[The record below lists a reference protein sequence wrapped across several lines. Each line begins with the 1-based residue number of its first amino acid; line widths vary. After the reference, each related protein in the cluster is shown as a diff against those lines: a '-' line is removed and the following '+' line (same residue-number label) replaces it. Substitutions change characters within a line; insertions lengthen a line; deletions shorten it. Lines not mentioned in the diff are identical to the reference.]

1 LENQKSNFQK
11 IFHTEIFFENKILKT
26 DSEIFK
32 KTGCRP
38 ENSHLQQEIRRLQM
52 AKKKS
57 KYSFINEV
65 HEQIMKATVVNRR
78 GEAKVKRSD
87 LKNIIETAFNTG
99 AKAAASGERVRF
111 PVIGAL
117 VRKEVKARKSGKG
130 VNPFTGEPMEIK
142 ARPATKKPRWS
153 FPRSLKDTF
162 ANKRNW

>member
-1 LENQKSNFQK
+1 
-11 IFHTEIFFENKILKT
+11 
-26 DSEIFK
+26 
-32 KTGCRP
+32 
-38 ENSHLQQEIRRLQM
+38 M
-52 AKKKS
+52 AKKKV

-65 HEQIMKATVVNRR
+65 YEGVLQSAEVTRKGQVR
-78 GEAKVKRSD
+78 VKRSD
-87 LKNIIETAFNTG
+87 LKSLLENAFMNG
-99 AKAAASGERVRF
+99 AKAAAAGERVRF

>member
-1 LENQKSNFQK
+1 
-11 IFHTEIFFENKILKT
+11 
-26 DSEIFK
+26 
-32 KTGCRP
+32 
-38 ENSHLQQEIRRLQM
+38 M
-52 AKKKS
+52 AKKKG

-65 HEQIMKATVVNRR
+65 YESVLKAAEVTRKGQVRL
-78 GEAKVKRSD
+78 KRSD
-87 LKNIIETAFNTG
+87 LKAAVETAFVTG

-117 VRKEVKARKSGKG
+117 VRKEVKARKAGKG

-162 ANKRNW
+162 ANKKHW

>member
-1 LENQKSNFQK
+1 
-11 IFHTEIFFENKILKT
+11 
-26 DSEIFK
+26 
-32 KTGCRP
+32 
-38 ENSHLQQEIRRLQM
+38 M
-52 AKKKS
+52 AKKKT

-65 HEQIMKATVVNRR
+65 YEGVLQHAEVSRK
-78 GEAKVKRSD
+78 GEIRIKRAD
-87 LKNIIETAFNTG
+87 LKTCIENAFTNG

-111 PVIGAL
+111 PVVGAL

-130 VNPFTGEPMEIK
+130 TNPFTGEPMDIK